1 MYNDLDFFLSDE
13 RIGNLVLV
21 LKDASVITPVRSQL
35 TLLVRGSYS
44 NPPCHGARIVS
55 KVLTD
60 SALFEEW

>member
-1 MYNDLDFFLSDE
+1 MDNITFTDE

-21 LKDASVITPVRSQL
+21 LKEPSVIPAVRSQL

-44 NPPCHGARIVS
+44 NPPCHGARIVT

-60 SALFEEW
+60 PALFEEW